1 MCEEEGSIRSFF
13 GAVDGRVV
21 LTNIFV
27 DVDFLAYCSHV
38 FNTQWLGMWVV
49 EELRLILKHN
59 SQVP

>member
-27 DVDFLAYCSHV
+27 DVNFWPIAVMFS
-38 FNTQWLGMWVV
+38 
-49 EELRLILKHN
+49 ILN
-59 SQVP
+59 G